1 VKNTTTARK
10 RLGGSGLAA
19 IRPGIGRCPH
29 SSAPARCITAGRF
42 LARLALKF
50 QNRLEACLPGQ
61 AGSLSSFQDPAG
73 RLQMILDSR
82 VSVNPFQYYWT
93 SGANLVDHIA
103 MPSGAVQQK
112 KYDQGGRLT
121 GISMTSGSAVNSLA
135 YSYNVL
141 SLRKKNKG
149 TDL

>member
-1 VKNTTTARK
+1 
-10 RLGGSGLAA
+10 
-19 IRPGIGRCPH
+19 
-29 SSAPARCITAGRF
+29 
-42 LARLALKF
+42 
-50 QNRLEACLPGQ
+50 
-61 AGSLSSFQDPAG
+61 
-73 RLQMILDSR
+73 MILDSR